1 METRSD
7 QEAVRD
13 QAKRRT
19 QKQCSTPEGKEKQ
32 REVEKRARRKRRI
45 ENEWR
50 DEEVEILKRKLIKK
64 HNKIVQLTHVLK
76 EKENQINLL
85 EKCLDEIKEK
95 DCEKL
100 VAEENDEITIT
111 NEVTTKAEETVKTY
125 LKMIKITKVC

>member
-1 METRSD
+1 MKTRSD
-7 QEAVRD
+7 QKAVRD
-13 QAKRRT
+13 QAKRKK

-32 REVEKRARRKRRI
+32 REAEKRARRKRRI

-76 EKENQINLL
+76 EKENQISFLG
-85 EKCLDEIKEK
+85 KC
-95 DCEKL
+95 
-100 VAEENDEITIT
+100 
-111 NEVTTKAEETVKTY
+111 